1 MKNILVATCCYQ
13 VKATFSKIIVVSQK
27 DKTKKKALIK
37 SLKGIFFFLLFL
49 TWTLEFKALKSLT
62 DVRINVIKP

>member
-13 VKATFSKIIVVSQK
+13 LKVTFSKIIVVSQK

-37 SLKGIFFFLLFL
+37 NLKGILFAFSDL
-49 TWTLEFKALKSLT
+49 NFK
-62 DVRINVIKP
+62 I